1 MPVAAQLSLTAIRPG
16 FPAAALMAGAGQIQ
30 IQIQMKT
37 RKSKQ
42 KYSKYANLNTNAIAA
57 QLPLTAIRPGF
68 PAAALMAG
76 AGQYG

>member
-1 MPVAAQLSLTAIRPG
+1 MHKYKYANARNT
-16 FPAAALMAGAGQIQ
+16 Q
-30 IQIQMKT
+30 IQIQM
-37 RKSKQ
+37 
-42 KYSKYANLNTNAIAA
+42 LIAA

>member
-1 MPVAAQLSLTAIRPG
+1 MPIAAQLPLTAISPG
-16 FPAAALMAGAGQIQ
+16 FLMAGAGQIK
-30 IQIQMKT
+30 IQIL
-37 RKSKQ
+37 KSKQ

>member
-1 MPVAAQLSLTAIRPG
+1 MP
-16 FPAAALMAGAGQIQ
+16 
-30 IQIQMKT
+30 
-37 RKSKQ
+37 
-42 KYSKYANLNTNAIAA
+42 IAA